1 MLDRYFGIAAAGS
14 TPRTEVVA
22 GFTTFLTMAY
32 IVFVNPQILAA
43 AGMDTGAVFVA
54 TCLAAAYGSLVMGLY
69 ANYPVALAPGM
80 GLNAFFAFVVV
91 KSMGLSFAA
100 ALAGVFVA
108 GLVFLAVSATPIR
121 EWLINAIPK
130 SQKMAIAAGIGFFLG
145 IIALESAGIVV
156 AHPATLVTAGKLT
169 SWSVLLAAA
178 GFVVMVALD
187 RLGVPGAIII
197 GILGV
202 TIVGIAFALPHADGK
217 TITKFAG
224 VFGLPP
230 DPSPVF
236 AKLDFGG
243 LFKLSI
249 PTLLIVLFSFFIV
262 AFFDTAGTL
271 VGVAHQA
278 GMLDEDGKLPRL
290 RRALMADSSAMALG
304 AVFGTS
310 TTTSYIESAAGIK
323 AGGRTGMT
331 AAVVGVFFLLALF
344 FAPLASAIPPYATAP
359 AILFV
364 ACMMASPL
372 AEIDWQDPT
381 EYAPAVVTAL
391 GMPLTYSIATGI
403 GLGLIAYIAVKL
415 LSGRLSQ
422 LSPAVLLIGAVFVL
436 HFALG

>member
-1 MLDRYFGIAAAGS
+1 MLDRQFGLAAAKS
-14 TPRTEVVA
+14 SVRVEITA
-22 GFTTFLTMAY
+22 GITTFLTMAY

-43 AGMDTGAVFVA
+43 AGMDHGAVFVA
-54 TCLAAAYGSLVMGLY
+54 TCLAAAYGSLAMGLL

-91 KSMGLSFAA
+91 KGMGLSFAA
-100 ALAGVFVA
+100 ALAGVFLA
-108 GLVFLAVSATPIR
+108 GLVFLAVSVSPLR
-121 EWLINAIPK
+121 EWLINAIPT
-130 SQKMAIAAGIGFFLG
+130 SQKHAIAAGIGFFLG
-145 IIALESAGIVV
+145 IIGLEAAGVV
-156 AHPATLVTAGKLT
+156 VDHPVTLVTSGKLG
-169 SWSVLLAAA
+169 SWPVLLAAA
-178 GFVVMVALD
+178 GFAVMVALD

-202 TIVGIAFALPHADGK
+202 TAAGIAFAAPFADGR
-217 TITKFAG
+217 TITRFAG
-224 VFGLPP
+224 VFGAPP
-230 DPSPVF
+230 DPWPVF
-236 AKLDFGG
+236 AKLDFAG
-243 LFKLSI
+243 LFAL
-249 PTLLIVLFSFFIV
+249 PAATLVIVLFSFFIV

-278 GMLDEDGKLPRL
+278 GLLDKDGRLPRL
-290 RRALMADSSAMALG
+290 RRALVADSSAMALG

-323 AGGRTGMT
+323 AGGRTGLT
-331 AAVVGVFFLLALF
+331 AVVVGILFLLLLF
-344 FAPLASAIPPYATAP
+344 FAPLAASIPPYATAP

-364 ACMMASPL
+364 ACMMAAPL

-403 GLGLIAYIAVKL
+403 GLGLITYVAVKL
-415 LSGRLSQ
+415 LSGRFGQ
-422 LSPAVLLIGAVFVL
+422 VSPAVVLIGAVFVL